1 MSGEAR
7 DDTPTHGEVRSILA
21 TRLRLQRAGVEDA
34 ILARVRALAG
44 SSEESD
50 TEYLAGLSAT
60 VAAVVDLC
68 LTGIEHG
75 EEWLG
80 PVPTEALAQARRA
93 AGNGVSL
100 ETVLR
105 RYVAGHALLGDF
117 VMQEAE
123 RGDLLNHWA
132 ALRSVQRVLASLLDR
147 LIVSITAEHSREAQR
162 VDWSPEQRR
171 ADRLRRLLADEPVD
185 LVDFGYELDAWHLG
199 VIARGPGGARAVADL
214 APELDRQVLFVSCDE
229 ETVWAWL
236 GGQRRLD
243 ANSVLSQRHSY
254 EAPAGVSLT
263 IGEPGRG
270 VEGFRAT
277 HRQAQEAL
285 RVALLKPQRLTRY
298 ADVALLTPWLG
309 DVSRAQSLVEMYLAP
324 LDRQRDGGEVLRQT
338 LRAYFAAGHNVKA
351 SAATLGVDRSTVRR
365 RVRTIEEGLGC
376 SLQARQAELEV
387 AMRLEALLAVQR
399 GAYAPQDIV
408 GLHEAPSHEL
418 LRTREASTACGAT
431 V

>member
-1 MSGEAR
+1 MSGDVR
-7 DDTPTHGEVRSILA
+7 DATPTHGEVRSILA
-21 TRLRLQRAGVEDA
+21 TRLRLQRADVEDA
-34 ILARVRALAG
+34 ILARVRALAA
-44 SSEESD
+44 SSGERD
-50 TEYLAGLSAT
+50 AEYLAGLSAA

-80 PVPTEALAQARRA
+80 PIPTEALTQARRA

-105 RYVAGHALLGDF
+105 RYVAGHTLLSDF
-117 VMQEAE
+117 LMQEAE
-123 RGDLLNHWA
+123 RGDLLNQWA
-132 ALRSVQRVLASLLDR
+132 ALRGVQRVLASLLDR
-147 LIVSITAEHSREAQR
+147 LIVTITAEYSREAQR

-185 LVDFGYELDAWHLG
+185 LMDFGYELDAWHLG
-199 VIARGPGGARAVADL
+199 VIAKGPGGARAVADL
-214 APELDRQVLFVSCDE
+214 APELDRQVLLVSCDE

-243 ANSVLSQRHSY
+243 ASSVLGQRRSC

-285 RVALLKPQRLTRY
+285 QVALLKPQWLTRY
-298 ADVALLTPWLG
+298 ADVALLTPWLR

-338 LRAYFAAGHNVKA
+338 LSAYFAAGHNIKA

-387 AMRLEALLAVQR
+387 AMRLEVLLAAQR
-399 GAYAPQDIV
+399 GTHEPQDIV
-408 GLHEAPSHEL
+408 DRHKGTSHEPP
-418 LRTREASTACGAT
+418 RAREASTTCGVA